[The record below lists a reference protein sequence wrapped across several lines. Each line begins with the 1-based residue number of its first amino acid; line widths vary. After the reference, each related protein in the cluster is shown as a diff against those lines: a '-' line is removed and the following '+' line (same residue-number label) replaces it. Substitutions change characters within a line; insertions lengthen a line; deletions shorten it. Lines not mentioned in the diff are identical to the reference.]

1 MSIKVHIRKLAAW
14 HNDLADQ
21 IKVEKLNEVAE
32 DFAQE
37 IVNELGNLQCK
48 EHPGKDSYVTIIADR
63 TNQIIIE
70 KKFCCQEFEKKVSL
84 KIER

>member
-1 MSIKVHIRKLAAW
+1 MPIKVHIKKLSAW
-14 HNDLADQ
+14 RNDLPDQ

-37 IVNELGNLQCK
+37 ITKEIGSLQCPQ
-48 EHPGKDSYVTIIADR
+48 HPEQVSHITVAADR
-63 TNQIIIE
+63 ITSVMIQ
-70 KKFCCQEFEKKVSL
+70 KKCCCTEFEKKISR